1 MLRSDSVRQC
11 SARAASDVAVTGL
24 GALTPIGSGVAKTW
38 AAALGGTSGV
48 GEIDESWADELPVR
62 IAARVRAD
70 TGQML
75 SRPECRHL
83 DRSGQLA
90 LIAGR
95 EAWED
100 AGYKGA
106 AGGGCGL
113 DPRRVATVFGCGMGG
128 LGTTLDQYEAMS
140 AKGARSISPFSVTM
154 LMPNGPA
161 AVLGLETGARAGVHA
176 VVSACASGA
185 ESVARAT
192 ELIRLGHAD
201 VVLAGG
207 SEAIVRPLAIAGF
220 AAMRALSTRN
230 DDPKRASRPFDKNR
244 DGFVMGEGAAALVLE
259 STEHARARGARV
271 YCEIAGSATTADS
284 HHIAQP
290 HPEGGELAQAIDL
303 SVERSGLSPA
313 DVVHI
318 NAHATSTPTGDLA
331 ESRALRRG
339 LGAALDHAAVSA
351 TKSMTGHLIAAAGA
365 VEAVFTAL
373 ALHHRTAPP
382 SINLDDQD
390 SDIELDVVRD
400 KPRRLPDRPIAAL
413 STSLGFGGHNVALAF
428 RSV

>member
-1 MLRSDSVRQC
+1 MTRSE
-11 SARAASDVAVTGL
+11 RATFRTTRATPGVAITGL
-24 GALTPIGSGVAKTW
+24 GALTPIGRGVSTTW
-38 AAALGGTSGV
+38 AAALRGVSGV
-48 GEIDESWADELPVR
+48 GELPEDWADELPVH
-62 IAARVRAD
+62 IAARVPAD
-70 TGQML
+70 FGEAL
-75 SRPECRHL
+75 SRPEHRHL

-95 EAWED
+95 EAWAD
-100 AGYKGA
+100 AGYQGA
-106 AGGGCGL
+106 AGGDCAL

-128 LGTTLDQYEAMS
+128 LGTTLDQFEALG
-140 AKGARSISPFSVTM
+140 AKGARSVNPYSVTM
-154 LMPNGPA
+154 LMPNAPA
-161 AVLGLETGARAGVHA
+161 AVLGIETGARAGVHA

-185 ESVARAT
+185 ESVSRAA

-230 DDPKRASRPFDKNR
+230 GEPERASRPFDRDR

-271 YCEIAGSATTADS
+271 YCELAGSATTADS

-290 HPEGGELAQAIDL
+290 HPDGGELSQAIDL
-303 SVERSGLSPA
+303 SLERSGLAPA

-339 LGAALDHAAVSA
+339 LGSALDGAAVSA

-365 VEAVFTAL
+365 VEAAFAAL

-382 SINLDDQD
+382 SINLDNQD
-390 SDIELDVVRD
+390 PAIELDVVRD
-400 KPRRLPDRPIAAL
+400 EPRPLPDGPIAAL